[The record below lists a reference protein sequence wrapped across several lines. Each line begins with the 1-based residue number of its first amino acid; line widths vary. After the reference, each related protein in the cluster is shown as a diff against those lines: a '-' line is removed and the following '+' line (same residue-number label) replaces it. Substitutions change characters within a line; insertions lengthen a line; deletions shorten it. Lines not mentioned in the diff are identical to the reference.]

1 MQIRL
6 EDVAKRYRYDWIFR
20 SINYTFEQGEQY
32 AVLGS
37 NGAGKS
43 TFLKILSGHL
53 TPSKGK
59 IIFSHQGKELEID
72 RVYKH
77 VSYAAPYIE
86 LIEELSLTEALTFHQ
101 QFKPFLHNLSP
112 QVLIEILGFEQS
124 KNKVVKDFSSGM
136 KQRLKLV
143 LAICSDTP
151 ILLLDEPT
159 SNLDIQGINWYLD
172 LIKKY
177 TSNRLTI
184 VASNVEVDYQFCS
197 HHLDIRDYKKRD
209 ENNDSSLK
217 KN

>member
-1 MQIRL
+1 MHIRL

-20 SINYTFEQGEQY
+20 SINYTFEEGEQY

-59 IIFSHQGKELEID
+59 ISFRHEGKDVEID
-72 RVYKH
+72 TVYKH

-86 LIEELSLTEALTFHQ
+86 LIEELSLKEALTFHQ
-101 QFKPFLHNLSP
+101 QFKPFVDNLSP
-112 QVLIEILGFEQS
+112 EKLIELLGFEQS
-124 KNKVVKDFSSGM
+124 KDKVIKDFSSGM

-159 SNLDIQGINWYLD
+159 SNLDNQGINWYLD

-197 HHLDIRDYKKRD
+197 HHLDIRDYKKSRD
-209 ENNDSSLK
+209 ENNDSSL
-217 KN
+217 